1 MAPSYRPS
9 GFHTVTAHLTVS
21 GAAEYIEFLKRAV
34 DAVELSR
41 SALPDGRLLNARIR
55 VGDSVLM
62 LNDVFPEFGGE
73 TYSSGRALRLTLY
86 LPDAD
91 AAWTKAL
98 AAGCKVGSPIRE
110 QFWGDRSGEVKD
122 PFGFVWAIAT
132 HLEDLTPEEIESR
145 RKKMF
150 GGHRPPSEA

>member
-1 MAPSYRPS
+1 MSFPSS
-9 GFHTVTAHLTVS
+9 
-21 GAAEYIEFLKRAV
+21 AAKPIG
-34 DAVELSR
+34 
-41 SALPDGRLLNARIR
+41 PDE
-55 VGDSVLM
+55 
-62 LNDVFPEFGGE
+62 PYE
-73 TYSSGRALRLTLY
+73 LTLY

-98 AAGCKVGSPIRE
+98 AVGCKVASPIRE
-110 QFWGDRSGEVKD
+110 QFWGERYGEVED

-150 GGHRPPSEA
+150 GGRRPPSEA